1 MAFDAFLGYLLDE
14 NKELISVQ
22 DLVTYPMPAMFSAD
36 DNAEAGQSEFAYE
49 RLHQSMQNFAYDYH
63 RRTQDPRI
71 QAEMKETGWHDRR
84 SPSALPRR
92 RSSVT
97 LRSRPRRVSLRSR
110 TLLGHINTQ
119 HLVFRH
125 TLRLYM

>member
-1 MAFDAFLGYLLDE
+1 MKQEWGCTSSYRKKRHALNSDPVVPYIITVRGEQVSMAFDAFLGYLLDE

-22 DLVTYPMPAMFSAD
+22 DLVTYPMPTMFSAD

-71 QAEMKETGWHDRR
+71 RAEMKETGWHDRGGDR
-84 SPSALPRR
+84 
-92 RSSVT
+92 
-97 LRSRPRRVSLRSR
+97 
-110 TLLGHINTQ
+110 
-119 HLVFRH
+119 
-125 TLRLYM
+125 